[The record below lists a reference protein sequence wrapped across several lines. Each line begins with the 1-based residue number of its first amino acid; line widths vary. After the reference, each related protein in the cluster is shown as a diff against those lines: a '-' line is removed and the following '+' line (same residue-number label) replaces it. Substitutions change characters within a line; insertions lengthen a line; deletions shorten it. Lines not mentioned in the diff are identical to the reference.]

1 MIVELLA
8 SAFMVLCIWLFSVGV
23 RRANAEHKHR
33 MGPGI
38 EQPYT
43 QALIKAGLAPSQVM
57 VLKDRT
63 ASGNR
68 SEGTP
73 FQVHRIVL
81 SPPDRYFV
89 YIHIED
95 TAPVLSPISAK
106 RAQLAAGGNWL
117 P

>member
-1 MIVELLA
+1 MILRLLLLTFAILFVWAFIA
-8 SAFMVLCIWLFSVGV
+8 SL

-38 EQPYT
+38 EEPYT
-43 QALIKAGLAPSQVM
+43 QALIKAGLTPSQVM
-57 VLKDRT
+57 ILKDRT
-63 ASGNR
+63 ASGSR
-68 SEGTP
+68 SEGMP

-81 SPPDRYFV
+81 SPPERYFV

-95 TAPVLSPISAK
+95 TPPVLSPISAK